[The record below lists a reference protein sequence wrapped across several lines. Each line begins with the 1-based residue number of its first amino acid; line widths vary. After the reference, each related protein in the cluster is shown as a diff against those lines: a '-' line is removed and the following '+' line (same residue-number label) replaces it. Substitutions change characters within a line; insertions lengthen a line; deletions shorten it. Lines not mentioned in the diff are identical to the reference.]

1 MLNYLSCTLCPR
13 ACGVDR
19 TKGERGFCNMP
30 DAPILAKAMIH
41 MGEEPPI
48 IGENGTGAVFFSGC
62 TLGCSYCQNM
72 EISKY
77 GHGIQGKD
85 LRRTFENLIE
95 RGAETIDLVTPTHFL
110 PHVIEALTP
119 KLPVPV
125 VYNCGGY
132 ESVDSIK
139 ALEGL
144 VDVYLPD
151 LKYSDNALGLE
162 LSKCKDY
169 FEIATAAIK
178 EMFRQTGTYRI
189 ENGILKKGVLIRH
202 LVLPGYVDNS
212 LGVVDWISE
221 HFKKEDILFSLM
233 SQYVPNENLPAPMNR
248 RITED
253 EYAAVESWM
262 EFCGIRNGYTQEFSS
277 ATTEYLPNFNLEGIY

>member
-1 MLNYLSCTLCPR
+1 MENYRSCSLCPR
-13 ACGVDR
+13 KCGVDR

-30 DAPILAKAMIH
+30 AEPIIGKAMIH

-48 IGENGTGAVFFSGC
+48 IGKNGTGAVFFSGC
-62 TLGCSYCQNM
+62 TLGCSYCQNI
-72 EISKY
+72 EISK
-77 GHGIQGKD
+77 HGKGKTAKD
-85 LRRTFENLIE
+85 LRKTFESLIE
-95 RGAETIDLVTPTHFL
+95 QGAESLDLVTPTHFL

-132 ESVDSIK
+132 ESIESIK

-151 LKYSDNALGLE
+151 FKYSDNKLAYR

-169 FEIATAAIK
+169 FETTKAAIT
-178 EMFRQTGTYRI
+178 EMFRQTGKFQMEKGR
-189 ENGILKKGVLIRH
+189 LKKGVLIRH
-202 LVLPGYVDNS
+202 LVLPGYVENS
-212 LGVVDWISE
+212 LGVVEWIGE
-221 HFKKEDILFSLM
+221 HFRRNDVLFSLM
-233 SQYVPNENLPAPMNR
+233 SQYVPNETLPSPMNR
-248 RITED
+248 RITVD

-262 EFCGIRNGYTQEFSS
+262 QFCGIQNGYTQEFSS
-277 ATTEYLPNFNLEGIY
+277 ATTEYLPDFNLEGIF

>member
-1 MLNYLSCTLCPR
+1 MLNYQACTLCPR
-13 ACGVDR
+13 RCGVDR

-30 DAPILAKAMIH
+30 SEPILAKAMIH

-48 IGENGTGAVFFSGC
+48 IGTRGTGAVFFSGC

-72 EISKY
+72 QISRE
-77 GHGIQGKD
+77 GRGIPAKD
-85 LRRTFENLIE
+85 LRRTFEALIE
-95 RGAETIDLVTPTHFL
+95 RGAETLDLVTPSHFL
-110 PHVIEALTP
+110 PHVIQALTP

-132 ESVDSIK
+132 ESVESLK

-151 LKYSDNALGLE
+151 LKYSHNALAHK
-162 LSKCKDY
+162 LSKCRDY

-178 EMFRQTGTYRI
+178 EMFRQTGNYQI
-189 ENGILKKGVLIRH
+189 KNGILTKGVLIRH
-202 LVLPGYVDNS
+202 LVLPGQVDNS
-212 LGVVDWISE
+212 LGVVEWIADN
-221 HFKKEDILFSLM
+221 FKKDQVLFSLM
-233 SQYVPNENLPAPMNR
+233 SQYVPDESLPPPMNR
-248 RITED
+248 RITEE
-253 EYAAVESWM
+253 EYAAVQSWM